1 MERVR
6 KLLGDMQ
13 SALGQ
18 VPSWGLV
25 MGAIVVVALS
35 GVAVFSISDSGGDG
49 GGPSA
54 EESLPCNDLEAENAV
69 AADRFAHGVRELG
82 TVPPLSTVEEVY
94 DVDVVGCGDLTEDG
108 VEEMVV
114 GLNQRVPPS
123 TTSAPT
129 PVPWAIY
136 RVQRGKW
143 MPTLSRTRVPV
154 IEVTLERDVVRER
167 SPALLDDDALCCP
180 SGRREGVVEWDGEE
194 FKYKPDEGPRGR
206 TIALADELP
215 GALGGFH
222 LQDGSLPDAIE
233 LFGAPTTWAPVGEAC
248 PASWDDLGLQI
259 EFANLG
265 GLDPCGVEGRVGSAS
280 VLGQEAKH
288 AGWKTQEG
296 ATVDISDDELKE
308 LYPELRPAEEETT
321 FVPGEPQGD
330 LFTLVDRPSSVGLE
344 GVTPTLS
351 ARIRDGRVAGYEIG
365 VGAAGE

>member
-1 MERVR
+1 MPR
-6 KLLGDMQ
+6 
-13 SALGQ
+13 
-18 VPSWGLV
+18 WGLAIV
-25 MGAIVVVALS
+25 AIVVVAVS
-35 GVAVFSISDSGGDG
+35 GMVVFLIADSGGDG

-69 AADRFAHGVRELG
+69 AADRFAQEVRELG

-94 DVDVVGCGDLTEDG
+94 DVDVVGCRDLSGDG
-108 VEEMVV
+108 VDEMVV
-114 GLNQRVPPS
+114 GLNQRVAPS
-123 TTSAPT
+123 STSAPT

-136 RVQRGKW
+136 RVQQGKW
-143 MPTLSRTRVPV
+143 VPTLFRTRVPV
-154 IEVTLERDVVRER
+154 IEVTLDRGVVRER
-167 SPALLDDDALCCP
+167 SPALLNGDALCCP
-180 SGRREGVVEWDGEE
+180 SGQREGVVEWDGEE
-194 FKYKPDEGPRGR
+194 FVYKPDQGPRGR
-206 TIALADELP
+206 TIALADEQA
-215 GALGGFH
+215 GALAGFD
-222 LQDGSLPDAIE
+222 LQGGSLPDAIE

-248 PASWDDLGLQI
+248 PASWADLGLEI

-308 LYPELRPAEEETT
+308 LYPELGPAEEQTT

-351 ARIRDGRVAGYEIG
+351 ARIRDGRVVGFEIE